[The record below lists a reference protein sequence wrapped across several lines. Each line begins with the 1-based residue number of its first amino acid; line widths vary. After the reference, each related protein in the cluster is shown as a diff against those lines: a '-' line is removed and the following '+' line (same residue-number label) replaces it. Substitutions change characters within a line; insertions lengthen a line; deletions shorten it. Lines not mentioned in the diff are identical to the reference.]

1 MLFLSFIRLNFG
13 KSKSDRIN
21 STLSTFALT
30 TKLTKN
36 INTEMKNIKIQDILY
51 VCLALASVSTLFSSP
66 IALLLGILFA
76 IFFSNSFEKYTH
88 NYIHL
93 FLKTSIVGLGFGLNI
108 HEALLAGESGFILTT
123 STIVT
128 VLGLGYLLGKLIKV
142 DQVTAF
148 LLSVGTAICGG
159 SAIAAVSPIVKADN
173 KQISLS
179 LAIIFTLNSIGLLIY
194 PMIGDLLHLTQ
205 EQFGLWAAI
214 GIHDTSSVVGA
225 ANKYGSEALKIATT
239 VKLARAL
246 WIIPVSIFTMFI
258 FKNKESKIKIPWFIG
273 LFILA
278 ILLNTYIPDLN
289 IVSPYIVKIAKAGL
303 NLTLFL
309 VGTTF
314 TLPMIKTISW
324 KPMMLAVIL
333 WVLIS
338 VSSLMVIVSF

>member
-1 MLFLSFIRLNFG
+1 
-13 KSKSDRIN
+13 
-21 STLSTFALT
+21 
-30 TKLTKN
+30 
-36 INTEMKNIKIQDILY
+36 MKNIKIHEILY
-51 VCLALASVSTLFSSP
+51 FCLVLASASTFFSSP
-66 IALLLGILFA
+66 IALLLGIIYA

-93 FLKTSIVGLGFGLNI
+93 FLKASIVGLGFGLNI
-108 HEALLAGESGFILTT
+108 NEALLAGQSGIMLTVG
-123 STIVT
+123 TIVT
-128 VLGLGYLLGKLIKV
+128 VMVLGFILGKLIKV
-142 DQVTAF
+142 DKVTAF

-179 LAIIFTLNSIGLLIY
+179 LAIIFTLNSIALFIY
-194 PMIGDLLHLTQ
+194 PVIGDFLHLTQ

-225 ANKYGSEALKIATT
+225 ANKYGIEALKIATT

-246 WIIPVSIFTMFI
+246 WIIPVSILTMFI

-278 ILLNTYIPDLN
+278 ILCNSYIPELN
-289 IVSPYIVKIAKAGL
+289 VVSPYIVKIAKAGL

-314 TLPMIKTISW
+314 TLPLIKTISW
-324 KPMMLAVIL
+324 KPMLLAVIL
-333 WVLIS
+333 WALIS
-338 VSSLMVIVSF
+338 ASSLIVIMNV